1 MALSIFMMGHSTI
14 VLFYQTFIVMPNKYQ
29 KRMLMHLT
37 TRISKMQY
45 YMSLLLLLIL
55 TKMYYLGHVLR
66 MW

>member
-1 MALSIFMMGHSTI
+1 MMGHSTI
-14 VLFYQTFIVMPNKYQ
+14 VLSYQTFIVMPNKYQ

-66 MW
+66 MWWR

>member
-1 MALSIFMMGHSTI
+1 MELCQNVNGFSWT
-14 VLFYQTFIVMPNKYQ
+14 VVQTFIVMPNKYQ

-66 MW
+66 MWWR

>member
-1 MALSIFMMGHSTI
+1 MALSISMMGHSTI
-14 VLFYQTFIVMPNKYQ
+14 ALSYQTFIVTPNKYQ

-37 TRISKMQY
+37 IRISKMQY

-55 TKMYYLGHVLR
+55 TKMYYLGQVLR